1 MAVQEKGICLVYCAL
16 GLWDREASA
25 LEEQT
30 KTTLEQIVLYVT
42 LPYTYL
48 NDHSAWS
55 CFAPNNINFT
65 RISQKSKAQMGRI
78 SLAPQRTNLLVQK
91 QVRGVCIAWERWHQ
105 KVKQHQTLIRQTK
118 PKPEQFQLGP
128 NRQNWKTQLPGQ
140 NPPMEALELQET
152 GTKNLWGLV
161 WRGRYP
167 LSPFLNNG
175 VYLA

>member
-1 MAVQEKGICLVYCAL
+1 
-16 GLWDREASA
+16 
-25 LEEQT
+25 
-30 KTTLEQIVLYVT
+30 
-42 LPYTYL
+42 
-48 NDHSAWS
+48 
-55 CFAPNNINFT
+55 
-65 RISQKSKAQMGRI
+65 MGRI
-78 SLAPQRTNLLVQK
+78 SLAPQRTTLLVQK

-152 GTKNLWGLV
+152 GTKNLCGLV
-161 WRGRYP
+161 WHGRYP